1 MSFRANG
8 TAVVRTMDGEDV
20 GYAMA
25 FTPDAAQR
33 IADALNESS
42 SAAGLRA
49 VVDPL
54 TGKKVDRIDVQD
66 RTPLAEVVRKGAYV
80 KIVGPYATATM
91 DTPGGRQ
98 IRSLA
103 AGSIVP
109 GDVTA
114 GHARHLI
121 DVGLAQ
127 LVEADSAQEAY
138 EGTPTERQRVEMA
151 SPNVN
156 APTVLT
162 PSPGSPAAEYD
173 RDPIGA
179 AQAAARAG
187 GTPLVQTTGAG
198 EAFGAGA
205 DGAESGS
212 GRPSVNA
219 PKADWVAYHVD
230 QRPEGIDE
238 DTARTQAEAMTKD
251 DLKRRAGREYQAAAG
266 DGQPQV

>member
-8 TAVVRTMDGEDV
+8 TAVVRTVDGEDV

-25 FTPDAAQR
+25 FTADAAQR

-42 SAAGLRA
+42 STSGLRA

-54 TGKKVDRIDVQD
+54 TGDKVDRLDVAD
-66 RTPLAEVVRKGAYV
+66 RTPLAQAIGRGRYV
-80 KIVGPYATATM
+80 KIVGPYATAIM

-98 IRSLA
+98 VRSMA
-103 AGSIVP
+103 EGSIVP

-127 LVEADSAQEAY
+127 VVEAGSAVEAY
-138 EGTPTERQRVEMA
+138 EGAPTERHRVEMT
-151 SPNVN
+151 SPDVN

-162 PSPGSPAAEYD
+162 AAPGSPADDYD
-173 RDPIGA
+173 RDPIAA

-187 GTPLVQTTGAG
+187 GAAPVALTTGAG
-198 EAFGAGA
+198 EAFGGTPETSAR
-205 DGAESGS
+205 S
-212 GRPSVNA
+212 GRPSVNE
-219 PKADWVAYHVD
+219 PKGVWVEYHVA
-230 QRPEGIDE
+230 QRPDHVDE
-238 DTARTQAEAMTKD
+238 ATARQQAEAWTKD
-251 DLKRRAGREYQAAAG
+251 DLKSKAGREYPAA
-266 DGQPQV
+266 DTPPQE